1 MPRYHFNVINCDGTL
16 LDPEGTE
23 LPDVEAAREHA
34 HQVMAEL
41 MRNAST
47 RVRLWRLAVSDHN
60 MLPCF
65 ECLFA
70 SHDTSIAHLT
80 PELRSSIEMACRKQ
94 VALTDAIIDVR
105 ASILQIRSTLERSDA
120 TPN

>member
-1 MPRYHFNVINCDGTL
+1 MPLYYFNVINCEGTL

-23 LPDVEAAREHA
+23 LPDHEAARGHA
-34 HQVMAEL
+34 HQVMLEL

-47 RVRLWRLAVSDHN
+47 QTRLWRLAVSDHN
-60 MLPCF
+60 LLPCF

-70 SHDTSIAHLT
+70 SHDESIAHLT
-80 PELRSSIEMACRKQ
+80 PDLRSSVETACRKQ

-105 ASILQIRSTLERSDA
+105 ASILQLRSTLARSDA
-120 TPN
+120 IPH

>member
-41 MRNAST
+41 MRNSGT
-47 RVRLWRLAVSDHN
+47 RTRLWRLAVSDHN

-65 ECLFA
+65 ECLFV
-70 SHDTSIAHLT
+70 SHDESIAHLT
-80 PELRSSIEMACRKQ
+80 PELRSSVEKARRQ
-94 VALTDAIIDVR
+94 EVALTDAIIDVR
-105 ASILQIRSTLERSDA
+105 GSILQLRSTLARADA
-120 TPN
+120 IPY